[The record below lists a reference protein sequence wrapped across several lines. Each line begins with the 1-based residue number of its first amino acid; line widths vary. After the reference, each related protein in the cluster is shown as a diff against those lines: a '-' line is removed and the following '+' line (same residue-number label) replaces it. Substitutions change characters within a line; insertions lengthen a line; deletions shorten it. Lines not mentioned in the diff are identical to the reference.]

1 MDSVAAALE
10 KMRAA
15 GAHPAELA
23 AMTRRLEQLDDPDAG
38 RLSGDVLEPLPD
50 LPELD
55 ALPEPSAERARE
67 VLDRLVV
74 LKLNGGGGTGQGP
87 FGPQALPAGKARQR
101 LS

>member
-74 LKLNGGGGTGQGP
+74 LKLNGGVCPQTGP
-87 FGPQALPAGKARQR
+87 SRPHIPVAVRPAAR
-101 LS
+101 